1 MIGNNFVSLSQ
12 TTDTICAPIAQM
24 KKVYAAAAQKKIV
37 DSLLVISE
45 KQVGELKYNV
55 SLLTE
60 KDAETRA
67 NYERQISNL
76 EEQIVLLNDQMKG
89 YERLLKREKRKRFF
103 TGIAGTLTTA
113 TAIFLLITQK

>member
-1 MIGNNFVSLSQ
+1 
-12 TTDTICAPIAQM
+12 M

-37 DSLLVISE
+37 DSLLSISE
-45 KQVGELKYNV
+45 KQVAELRYSV

-60 KDAETRA
+60 KEAELKA

-76 EEQIVLLNDQMKG
+76 EEQIILLKDQMQG

-103 TGIAGTLTTA
+103 TGVAGTLTTA
-113 TAIFLLITQK
+113 AAIFLLVTQK